1 MIRIERLHFKGMAI
15 YPSLYGVDSLE
26 KGGRR
31 TSSIPPC
38 YLGHFSIVGRG
49 WQYPSFVLLCL
60 IGVERIPYLDS
71 NLALTLRDEFS
82 L

>member
-15 YPSLYGVDSLE
+15 YPSLYGVDITG
-26 KGGRR
+26 KGGQ
-31 TSSIPPC
+31 TYEVSICLVIWDISILLVGDGP
-38 YLGHFSIVGRG
+38 YL
-49 WQYPSFVLLCL
+49 VLLCL
-60 IGVERIPYLDS
+60 IGVERIPYFDS